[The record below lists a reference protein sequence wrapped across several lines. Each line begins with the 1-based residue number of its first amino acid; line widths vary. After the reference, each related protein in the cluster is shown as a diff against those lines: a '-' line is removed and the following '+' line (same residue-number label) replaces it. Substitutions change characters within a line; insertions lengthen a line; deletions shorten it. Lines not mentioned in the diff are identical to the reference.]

1 MEARKDPRAGEF
13 YKHFKDKLYQ
23 VVTVAKHSETGE
35 KLVIYQALYGEFG
48 IYARPIEMFMSEV
61 DHEKYPAV
69 TQKYRFE
76 LVDMGKESE
85 EEVKERD
92 GEKVARRPKI
102 FKPEVQEAVEEVTK
116 ELQEGADEQRKKME
130 TKKAEEKNYLVKFLD
145 AQPLGDKKA
154 ILLHNKNSFT
164 QKDLDCIYTTLDIE
178 KMAGNEPQQVAGI
191 VRYLD
196 MQEHYEGGRLRN
208 K

>member
-116 ELQEGADEQRKKME
+116 ELQEGADEQRKKIE

-145 AQPLGDKKA
+145 AQSLGDKKA

>member
-145 AQPLGDKKA
+145 AQSLGDKKA
-154 ILLHNKNSFT
+154 ILLQNKNSFT